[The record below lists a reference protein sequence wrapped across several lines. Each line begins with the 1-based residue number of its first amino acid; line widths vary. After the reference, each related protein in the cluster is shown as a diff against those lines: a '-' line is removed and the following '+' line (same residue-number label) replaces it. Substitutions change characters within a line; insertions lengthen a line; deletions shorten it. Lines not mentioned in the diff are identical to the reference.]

1 MVTGDLFCGGY
12 CFFYFK
18 WKKQFFHNPCN
29 VLLFSLRFFLIAVLL
44 DTDMEK
50 TLLSMLEEII
60 DFCSVRATIKTED
73 HSVLPKWA
81 VYKIMSKSARGLI
94 YLFFDF

>member
-1 MVTGDLFCGGY
+1 MGGIAFFILNGKNSFSIILATS
-12 CFFYFK
+12 CFFFL
-18 WKKQFFHNPCN
+18 C
-29 VLLFSLRFFLIAVLL
+29 FFLIALLL

-73 HSVLPKWA
+73 HSILPKWA